1 MRGFIQNISAVFM
14 MAFLGC
20 SWALDFD
27 RIDDLPCDCLPGY
40 VCLLEANRCVPEG
53 SVENFKFCTPDA
65 LDQDALCQGESK
77 CLDRGS
83 GYRCLPPCTI
93 TNYST
98 PNAGARV
105 RAECPTGTL
114 CWTTDDGGRCDEGEC
129 SETRQDCA
137 ITQKCVAVNGAGR
150 CFTTC
155 NIFDGNDA
163 CAGDQACHL
172 LLDSNVTS
180 CIETGAGI
188 IGNVCDDDRPCAKFD
203 MSMQGLSRPMIC
215 ASPLNSGDARKCLP
229 ICSPGTNSAQRCGSQ
244 ETCQLVITNVDA
256 VTGAN
261 LGVCKN

>member
-1 MRGFIQNISAVFM
+1 MRPFIQKAGLI
-14 MAFLGC
+14 FLGAMLSC
-20 SWALDFD
+20 SWALDFET
-27 RIDDLPCDCLPGY
+27 IDDLPCDCLPNY
-40 VCLLEANRCVPEG
+40 VCLKGANRCVPEG
-53 SVENFKFCTPDA
+53 SVEYFKFCTPDA

-77 CLDRGS
+77 CIDRGT
-83 GYRCLPPCTI
+83 GYRCLPGCTI

-105 RAECPTGTL
+105 RSECPTGTL

-129 SETRQDCA
+129 SESRQDCP

-180 CIETGAGI
+180 CIDTGSAI
-188 IGNVCDDDRPCAKFD
+188 IGNVCGDDIPCAKFD
-203 MSMQGLSRPMIC
+203 TSTGVERPMIC
-215 ASPLNSGDARKCLP
+215 AKPLNSEDDRKCLP
-229 ICSPGTNSAQRCGSQ
+229 ICSPGNSAFQCATV
-244 ETCQLVITNVDA
+244 ETCQLVATNIDPL
-256 VTGAN
+256 TGAN
-261 LGVCKN
+261 LGVCKQ